1 MSAPAIQTHEEFTA
15 RVRPLRV
22 ENGRVADGPYIGA
35 AATRDQR
42 WDCCGRRC
50 FKLDGYWV
58 HEPVCEYEHHQ
69 PVPTGNPSPLAARQ
83 INDAELRA
91 SGHMDPVPWNGG
103 ADVELMA
110 RQALVGR
117 GAE

>member
-1 MSAPAIQTHEEFTA
+1 MTA
-15 RVRPLRV
+15 VLPTAAQVAEKYVPLRV
-22 ENGRVADGPYIGA
+22 ENGRVAEGPYEGA
-35 AATRDQR
+35 AATPDQR

-50 FKLDGYWV
+50 FKTDGYWV

-103 ADVELMA
+103 ADLELMA
-110 RQALVGR
+110 RQALTAR
-117 GAE
+117 GAS